1 MAKYQCTVCGY
12 VYNEDEG
19 DADSN
24 IPPGTKWEE
33 LPEDWVCPIC
43 GATKDQFEKIE

>member
-1 MAKYQCTVCGY
+1 MSKYQCTVCGY

-19 DADSN
+19 DAENN